1 MKLRSKLLRF
11 IRCDTIYLKVLHRI
25 YTQHCYLF
33 ITKNYILC
41 VLVIMAHIKI
51 GKRPTPQTIA
61 PFRNVVS
68 IFRLRTRFVCI
79 TIAAHTS
86 NRSNKCLYRSVATAH
101 SPLKIC
107 INVLTCRM
115 VAWETR
121 EQMLL
126 YIGKLNV

>member
-1 MKLRSKLLRF
+1 MRLSNYGPYKNRKAPH
-11 IRCDTIYLKVLHRI
+11 TIAYVAL
-25 YTQHCYLF
+25 
-33 ITKNYILC
+33 
-41 VLVIMAHIKI
+41 
-51 GKRPTPQTIA
+51 A

-86 NRSNKCLYRSVATAH
+86 RADQKCLYRSFATAH

-115 VAWETR
+115 VA
-121 EQMLL
+121 
-126 YIGKLNV
+126 